1 MRRFLMASVLTL
13 AACVASSNGV
23 TSAADRG
30 SLDQGPEWNL
40 ATRHQYY
47 TQDQGSQ
54 LMPVRWAMALKQP
67 NGQPFMA
74 DRLSRYGYLTDQDT
88 PISLLPVGF
97 TINAER
103 GEPMI
108 GMTCAAC
115 HTREIDVSG
124 TRYRIDGGPAF
135 ADFQRFLA
143 DLDRAVASTTSRP
156 AEFKRF
162 AAAVLGGTP
171 SAADVA
177 DLRTKVDHWYRR
189 YHAIVSGS
197 LPKSPWGPARLDAI
211 AMIFNRVTGL
221 DLGPPPDYIIAENI
235 RPADAPARYPF
246 LWNASRQDFTQW
258 PGFAENGSDL
268 LALAR
273 NLGEVFG
280 VFGTFHPQPDPKLN
294 LNTMA
299 INSANFNGLG
309 KLEDLIKKIGPPRFP
324 GPIDAALAAR
334 GEEIFNWST
343 ARGGCVEC
351 HGIKPGAWRGG
362 SQSTWATPILDVGTD
377 TREIRLLDRTAKTG
391 VLAGRGIPAFG
402 EESTAF
408 KILSNMVVGSIIQKV
423 FLKVPQ
429 GTGPMGLEAAAVQT
443 AGEPASHAVR
453 AAADAELRGAFNAPA
468 VGEAKYAAR
477 VMQGIWAAAPYLHN
491 GSVPTL
497 ADLLEPVAKRPA
509 RFAVGP
515 QYDLDAV
522 GLARRQSSGTFE
534 LQTTDCSDRN
544 AGNSRCGHEFGT
556 SLKPDEKKALL
567 EYLKKI

>member
-1 MRRFLMASVLTL
+1 MRRIMMASVVAL
-13 AACVASSNGV
+13 AACAALSSEG
-23 TSAADRG
+23 TSASDRG
-30 SLDQGPEWNL
+30 PLNQGAEWTP

-54 LMPVRWAMALKQP
+54 LMPARWAMALKQP

-74 DRLSRYGYLTDQDT
+74 DKLSRYGSLADQDT
-88 PISLLPVGF
+88 PTSLLPVGF

-103 GEPMI
+103 DDPML

-115 HTREIDVSG
+115 HTRDLEANGKV
-124 TRYRIDGGPAF
+124 YRIDGGPAF

-143 DLDRAVASTTSRP
+143 DLDRSVGSLLARP

-162 AAAVLGGTP
+162 AAAVLGGNP

-177 DLRTKVDHWYRR
+177 DLRSKVDHWYRR

-221 DLGPPPDYIIAENI
+221 DLGPAPDYIIAENI

-246 LWNASRQDFTQW
+246 LWNASRQDYTQW

-294 LNTMA
+294 LNVVA
-299 INSANFNGLG
+299 INSANFEGLG
-309 KLEDLIKKIGPPRFP
+309 KLEDLIKKIGPPQYP
-324 GPIDAALAAR
+324 GPIDAALADR
-334 GEEIFNWST
+334 GEKIFNWPT

-351 HGIKPGAWRGG
+351 HGIRPGAWRGG

-377 TREIRLLDRTAKTG
+377 TREVRLLDRTAKTG
-391 VLAGRGIPAFG
+391 VLAGRGIPTFG

-408 KILSNMVVGSIIQKV
+408 KILSNLVVGSIIQKV
-423 FLKVPQ
+423 ILKVPQ
-429 GTGPMGLEAAAVQT
+429 GTGPLGVEAAAAQPQPE
-443 AGEPASHAVR
+443 APSHAVR
-453 AAADAELRGAFNAPA
+453 AAADAELRGAFNAPVA
-468 VGEAKYAAR
+468 GEAKYAAR

-497 ADLLEPVAKRPA
+497 ADLLEPAAKRPS

-515 QYDLDAV
+515 KYDLDAV
-522 GLARRQSSGTFE
+522 GLARQQAPGAFQ

-544 AGNSRCGHEFGT
+544 SGNSRCGHEFGT
-556 SLKPDEKKALL
+556 GLKPDEKKALL
-567 EYLKKI
+567 EYLKKL